1 MDKENLYKEL
11 KIKEAEVKDLVDV
24 INQVNSNNLDIDK
37 LYEVSHV
44 KAEASQLLEERD
56 ELKIRLSEV
65 EGAHSLLEGMLL
77 VFSFPRRRNLYIYNV
92 SIFQST

>member
-1 MDKENLYKEL
+1 MDKGNLYKEL

-24 INQVNSNNLDIDK
+24 INQVNSNNLDIEK

-65 EGAHSLLEGMLL
+65 EGAHSLLEGTLFG
-77 VFSFPRRRNLYIYNV
+77 FSSPPPRNFIC
-92 SIFQST
+92 I